1 MKVKRQLKN
10 VDKNFVFLAVMTEL
24 GALAMA
30 VQFGLYLSYPIV
42 VGINYKDMTD
52 SEAQT
57 MTNLSL
63 GYKTCSGCLILLDV
77 FSAILLLISM

>member
-1 MKVKRQLKN
+1 MKVKRQLKS

-52 SEAQT
+52 SEA
-57 MTNLSL
+57 
-63 GYKTCSGCLILLDV
+63 
-77 FSAILLLISM
+77 

>member
-52 SEAQT
+52 SEA
-57 MTNLSL
+57 
-63 GYKTCSGCLILLDV
+63 
-77 FSAILLLISM
+77 